1 MAPSSAG
8 KGWGSTKI
16 ERVGNPGRL
25 VVPRSA
31 QWQRVVPG
39 RGGADIGVPL
49 NYSSTIESSAGEG
62 WGDIGVPLNYSST
75 IEIPLKYN

>member
-49 NYSSTIESSAGEG
+49 NYSSTIAE
-62 WGDIGVPLNYSST
+62 
-75 IEIPLKYN
+75 

>member
-1 MAPSSAG
+1 M
-8 KGWGSTKI
+8 
-16 ERVGNPGRL
+16 
-25 VVPRSA
+25 VPRSA

-49 NYSSTIESSAGEG
+49 NYSSTIESSAGKG
-62 WGDIGVPLNYSST
+62 GADIGVPLNYSSN